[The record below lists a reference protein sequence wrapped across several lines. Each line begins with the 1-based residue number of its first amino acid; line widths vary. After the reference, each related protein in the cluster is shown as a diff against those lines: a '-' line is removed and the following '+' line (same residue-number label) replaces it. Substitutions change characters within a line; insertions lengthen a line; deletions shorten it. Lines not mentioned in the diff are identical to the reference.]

1 MKKMLFVMNPYAGQ
15 RRANRYLADILSIFN
30 RAGYRVEAY
39 MTGARGEA
47 TDIVRQYAPE
57 MDLVACCG
65 GDGTFNETVNGLLHS
80 GADIPVGYIPA
91 GSTNDFAA
99 SLGLPTNIL
108 QAAETV
114 VTGEPSTL
122 DVGKFGDRYFSYV
135 ASFGA
140 FTRTSYATPQSVK
153 NALGHAAY
161 ILGGI
166 SELSQLRTEHVKL
179 QLDDEM
185 VEDDFLFG
193 AVSNST
199 SVGGVLSLDPKQ
211 VDLRDGKFEVLLL
224 RSPRELG
231 ELSECI
237 RAVQTAEYNCKMLT
251 FTPASRITIWAD
263 AGMPWTLDGE
273 MEPGPR
279 GSDHRKYPLRTESDV
294 QAMLNTTLCYITRGD
309 QVLMLHRVKKE
320 NDLNHDKWIGVGGK
334 FLEGESP
341 DDCLLRETKEE
352 TGLTLTRW
360 QCRGVV
366 TFLSDQWEGEY
377 MYLFT
382 ADGFTGSEIEC
393 NEGDLQWVSRA
404 FLNRLPKWEGDAIF
418 LDLLWKNAPFFLLT
432 LRYEG
437 EKLVEAVLNGERI
450 RG

>member
-30 RAGYRVEAY
+30 RAGYRVESY

-80 GADIPVGYIPA
+80 EVNIPVGYIPA

-114 VTGEPSTL
+114 VTGEPSDL

-140 FTRTSYATPQSVK
+140 FTRTSYATPQNVK

-179 QLDDEM
+179 QLDDEI

-273 MEPGPR
+273 MEPGH
-279 GSDHRKYPLRTESDV
+279 GEVT
-294 QAMLNTTLCYITRGD
+294 I
-309 QVLMLHRVKKE
+309 E
-320 NDLNHDKWIGVGGK
+320 NIH
-334 FLEGESP
+334 
-341 DDCLLRETKEE
+341 C
-352 TGLTLTRW
+352 GLKVM
-360 QCRGVV
+360 CKP
-366 TFLSDQWEGEY
+366 
-377 MYLFT
+377 
-382 ADGFTGSEIEC
+382 C
-393 NEGDLQWVSRA
+393 
-404 FLNRLPKWEGDAIF
+404 
-418 LDLLWKNAPFFLLT
+418 
-432 LRYEG
+432 
-437 EKLVEAVLNGERI
+437 
-450 RG
+450 